1 MTEWRPACALDVLP
15 VRARMLADIRSFFAN
30 RDVIEVQTPALA
42 AHGVTDP
49 AIESMRTADGRY
61 LQTSPEYHMKRLLAA
76 GAPSIYQ
83 IGPVFRA
90 GEAGRWH
97 NPEFTMIEWYRVGL
111 DAAALMREVADLV
124 DVLLGPSDYDR
135 RSYAS
140 LVGVPVAT
148 TPGEELDLRISAAIA
163 DLGRSRVFITEY
175 PAPQAALARVEGE
188 VASRFELVVDGV
200 EIANGYHELR
210 DPDELRRRMVRDN
223 VQRGQEGLAEVPL
236 DEPFIAAHAQ
246 GLPDCAGVAVG
257 FDRLVALKLGAD
269 SLAAVMPF
277 PADRA

>member
-1 MTEWRPACALDVLP
+1 MTDWRPSCTLDVLAA
-15 VRARMLADIRSFFAN
+15 RADMLAKTRSFFAA
-30 RDVIEVQTPALA
+30 REVMEVQTGTLA

-61 LQTSPEYHMKRLLAA
+61 LQTSPEYQMKRLLAA

-111 DAAALMREVADLV
+111 DGEALMREVAELV
-124 DVLLGPSDYDR
+124 DTLLGPSDYER
-135 RSYAS
+135 RSYAD
-140 LVGVPVAT
+140 LVGVPVES
-148 TPGEELDLRISAAIA
+148 TPEDELDLLISEAIA
-163 DLGRSRVFITEY
+163 ALSSARVFITEY
-175 PAPQAALARVEGE
+175 PAPQAALARIEGG
-188 VASRFELVVDGV
+188 VASRFELVVNGLEV
-200 EIANGYHELR
+200 ANGYHELQ
-210 DPDELRRRMVRDN
+210 DAGELRRRMVRDN
-223 VQRGQEGLAEVPL
+223 AVRTEQGLVEVPL
-236 DEPFIAAHAQ
+236 DEAFLAAHAH

-269 SLAAVMPF
+269 SLGAVMPF
-277 PADRA
+277 PAERA

>member
-1 MTEWRPACALDVLP
+1 MTDWRPSCTLDVLAT
-15 VRARMLADIRSFFAN
+15 RAAMLAATRSFFAA
-30 RDVIEVQTPALA
+30 REVMEVQTAALA

-61 LQTSPEYHMKRLLAA
+61 LQTSPEYQMKRLLAA

-83 IGPVFRA
+83 VGPVFRA

-111 DAAALMREVADLV
+111 DGEALMREVADLV
-124 DVLLGPSDYDR
+124 DALLGPSDYDR
-135 RSYAS
+135 RGYAD
-140 LVGVPVAT
+140 LVGVPVES
-148 TPGEELDLRISAAIA
+148 TPADELDLRISEAIA
-163 DLGRSRVFITEY
+163 KLKPVRVFITEY
-175 PAPQAALARVEGE
+175 PAPQAALARIEGG

-200 EIANGYHELR
+200 EVANGYHELR
-210 DPDELRRRMVRDN
+210 DADELRGRMRRDN
-223 VQRGQEGLAEVPL
+223 ALRREQGLAEIPL
-236 DEPFIAAHAQ
+236 DEAFLAAHAH

-277 PADRA
+277 PVERA

>member
-1 MTEWRPACALDVLP
+1 MTDWRASCTLDVLAA
-15 VRARMLADIRSFFAN
+15 RADMLAATRSFFAA
-30 RDVIEVQTPALA
+30 REVMEVQTAALG

-49 AIESMRTADGRY
+49 AIESMRTTDGRY
-61 LQTSPEYHMKRLLAA
+61 LQTSPEYQMKRLLAA

-111 DAAALMREVADLV
+111 DGEALMGEVAELV
-124 DVLLGPSDYDR
+124 DVLLGPSDYER
-135 RSYAS
+135 RGYAN
-140 LVGVPVAT
+140 LVGVPVES
-148 TPGEELDLRISAAIA
+148 TPEDELDLLISEAIA
-163 DLGRSRVFITEY
+163 ELSPARVFITEY
-175 PAPQAALARVEGE
+175 PAPQAALARVEGG
-188 VASRFELVVDGV
+188 VASRFELVVNGLEV
-200 EIANGYHELR
+200 ANGYHELQ
-210 DPDELRRRMVRDN
+210 DADELRRRMIRDN
-223 VQRGQEGLAEVPL
+223 ALRREQGLVEVPL
-236 DEPFIAAHAQ
+236 DEAFLAAHAH

-277 PADRA
+277 PEERA